1 MSKIVF
7 FNHYH
12 RGDLH
17 THKEFVKQLQQELPD
32 FKFEYLHK
40 NPESLTLEYGISK
53 TGTPDHLDNK
63 TPFYKDEDVLYVNTW
78 VGCWWDIFCEHGG
91 INMYTLY
98 DQWQNIF
105 DMINSFFNKNISLK
119 KDRELYLPK
128 IDYSKLFVDGIV
140 KYLDSSDKKR
150 ILICNNVPS
159 SNQSFVSD
167 MKEYIEPLA
176 SKYPDRD
183 IICTNKFNTSLDNIK
198 FTSDIIKTDR
208 DCDLQE
214 ISFLSRHCDYII
226 GKNSGPYVFCETY
239 DNYMDEEKTFISFNL
254 KNPQFDEIKETM
266 SNGSNYKCNYITVP
280 IINPNL
286 TTEDKNNIT
295 RVFETIV

>member
-1 MSKIVF
+1 MSELIF

-17 THKEFVKQLQQELPD
+17 THKEFIKHLQQELPD

-40 NPESLTLEYGISK
+40 NPESLTLEYGINK
-53 TGTPDHLDNK
+53 LGVPDHLDNK
-63 TPFYKDEDVLYVNTW
+63 TPFYKDDTTLYINTW
-78 VGCWWDIFCEHGG
+78 VGCWWDIFCKHGG
-91 INMYTLY
+91 INMHTLY
-98 DQWQNIF
+98 EQWQNIF
-105 DMINSFFNKNISLK
+105 DMINSFFNKNIDLK
-119 KDRELYLPK
+119 KDKELYLPK
-128 IDYSKLFVDGIV
+128 IDYSKLYVDGIV

-150 ILICNNVPS
+150 ILICNNIPS

-167 MKEYIEPLA
+167 MKDYIEPLA
-176 SKYPDRD
+176 NKYLDRD
-183 IICTNKFNTSLDNIK
+183 IICTNKFNTNLDNIK

-239 DNYMDEEKTFISFNL
+239 DNYMDERKTFISFNL
-254 KNPQFDEIKETM
+254 KNPQFADIKETM
-266 SNGSNYKCNYITVP
+266 SNGLVYKCNYINVP
-280 IINPNL
+280 IINPNP
-286 TTEDKNNIT
+286 TSEDRSNISK
-295 RVFETIV
+295 VFEKIL